1 MNPNSNLVHTVELGP
16 PMGAK
21 PKDPDEPLGRS
32 ERWALAAPLILFLV
46 VFTSFC
52 WAVREV
58 DQLSRELEL
67 AAFPLISQ
75 RVFEYMWLLG
85 EYPALIT
92 GCIFAAFWVQLGWAS
107 RKRRRARALAIL
119 MSLLT
124 LAAIGVIT
132 FALLLALMPLMETVG
147 S

>member
-1 MNPNSNLVHTVELGP
+1 MGPHSNLVHTGEMGQ

-32 ERWALAAPLILFLV
+32 ERWALAAPLIVFLV

-52 WAVREV
+52 WAVRAV

-67 AAFPLISQ
+67 AAFPRVTQ
-75 RVFEYMWLLG
+75 HVFEYMWLLG

-124 LAAIGVIT
+124 LAAVGVIT
-132 FALLLALMPLMETVG
+132 LVLFFALMPLMETVG

>member
-1 MNPNSNLVHTVELGP
+1 MGPNSNLVHTGELGRP
-16 PMGAK
+16 LGVK
-21 PKDPDEPLGRS
+21 PKDPDDPLGRS

-58 DQLSRELEL
+58 DQLSRELVLPEL
-67 AAFPLISQ
+67 PLITQ

-107 RKRRRARALAIL
+107 RKRWRARALAIL

-124 LAAIGVIT
+124 LAAVGVFT
-132 FALLLALMPLMETVG
+132 FALYFPLMPLMNLIG
-147 S
+147 L